1 MAVDMFLK
9 IDGIDGES
17 VASKHAK
24 WIEVLSFSWGVSDSR
39 ASSQPGKTPRAGK
52 VQINDFSIV
61 KYMDKA
67 TPKLFSKVCEGS
79 HIADVSLA
87 VVRTGGDQQEY
98 LKIKLT
104 DVLISGIAP
113 AGTTGQLPLEQIS
126 FSFGSSMVSAADERG
141 QFETAVSCGSTSFD
155 DPIKEPPVIIEKK

>member
-17 VASKHAK
+17 VASKHEK
-24 WIEVLSFSWGVSDSR
+24 WIEVLSFSWGVSDTKA
-39 ASSQPGKTPRAGK
+39 ASQLGKAPRSGR
-52 VQINDFSIV
+52 VQISDFSIV

-67 TPKLFSKVCEGS
+67 TPKLFAKVCEGS

-87 VVRTGGDQQEY
+87 VVRAGGDQQEY

-104 DVLISGIAP
+104 DVLISGVAP
-113 AGTTGQLPLEQIS
+113 AGQSGQLPLEQIS

-141 QFETAVSCGSTSFD
+141 QFETAVSCGSTSFE
-155 DPIKEPPVIIEKK
+155 DPIKEPPVMIEKK